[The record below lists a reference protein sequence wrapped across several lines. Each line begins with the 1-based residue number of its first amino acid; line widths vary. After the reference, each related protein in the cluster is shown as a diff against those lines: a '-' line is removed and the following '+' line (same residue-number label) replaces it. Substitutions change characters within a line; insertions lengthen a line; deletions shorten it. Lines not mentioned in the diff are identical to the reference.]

1 MFGKRPIPGGGG
13 LESSSSDLLPNLP
26 NLTKIKLFTSWERKM
41 QIFAKGTYL
50 HKNLIENNNG
60 QISHKIHVYYT
71 DQTVK

>member
-1 MFGKRPIPGGGG
+1 M
-13 LESSSSDLLPNLP
+13 
-26 NLTKIKLFTSWERKM
+26 KIKLFTSWERKM

-50 HKNLIENNNG
+50 HENLIENNNG